1 MKKILDKDIS
11 FLELGNDILLKL
23 NNNNIISINDLWM
36 INRMYLKEIGFNNDE
51 IKKIVIQMQ
60 LHGIDL
66 NKRVY

>member
-1 MKKILDKDIS
+1 MKKILNKDIS
-11 FLELGNDILLKL
+11 FLELGNDIEDKL
-23 NNNNIISINDLWM
+23 NNKNITNISDLWLM
-36 INRMYLKEIGFNNDE
+36 NKVYLKELGFNNDE

>member
-23 NNNNIISINDLWM
+23 NSNNIIRINDLWK
-36 INRMYLKEIGFNNDE
+36 INRMYLKEMGFNNDE